1 MVREKDAFIIL
12 NRLCV
17 HFLNGGPTL
26 WNFVSGGMGGEKR
39 AALIKEAA
47 LWIIAVIKGTLRPRL
62 STWPS
67 LVTAFIINENRSY
80 SNREISRIFTPNRL
94 HDLCS

>member
-26 WNFVSGGMGGEKR
+26 WNFVSGGIGGK
-39 AALIKEAA
+39 KE
-47 LWIIAVIKGTLRPRL
+47 R
-62 STWPS
+62 
-67 LVTAFIINENRSY
+67 
-80 SNREISRIFTPNRL
+80 
-94 HDLCS
+94 H